1 MPLAATTL
9 TIGALATAAG
19 VSVETIRF
27 YQRRG
32 LLSEP
37 GRPLSGFRRYGNVYV
52 ARVRFI
58 KAAQRLG
65 FTLEEIAELLKLEDG
80 TRCGEARLL
89 AERRLRDVRERL
101 ANLRRVES
109 ALNQVVAEC
118 STARGTTRC
127 PLITSLWEA

>member
-1 MPLAATTL
+1 MPATATTL
-9 TIGALATAAG
+9 TIGPLATAAG

-37 GRPLSGFRRYGNVYV
+37 HRPLRGFRRYGNAEL

-65 FTLEEIAELLKLEDG
+65 FTLEEIAELLKLEDA
-80 TRCGEARLL
+80 TDCGEARVL

-101 ANLRRVES
+101 ANLRRVET
-109 ALNQVVAEC
+109 ALSQVVARC
-118 STARGTTRC
+118 GAARSTTRC
-127 PLITSLWEA
+127 PLIESLWQA

>member
-1 MPLAATTL
+1 MPATATTL
-9 TIGALATAAG
+9 TIGPLANAAG

-32 LLSEP
+32 LLFEP
-37 GRPLSGFRRYGNVYV
+37 DRPLRGYRRYGHAEL

-65 FTLEEIAELLKLEDG
+65 FTVEEIAELLKLEDA
-80 TRCGEARLL
+80 TDCSEARLL

-109 ALNQVVAEC
+109 ALSQVVARC
-118 STARGTTRC
+118 SAARSTTRC
-127 PLITSLWEA
+127 PLI